1 MRGLERAA
9 GDDVGGYRVIRPLGR
24 GGSGAVYLVEDH
36 GGGQA
41 ALKLVDMADA
51 GARVRLGREVA
62 ALQALRHR
70 SVPRVLD
77 AELDDAEPFVVFELV
92 DGPSLSTYVA
102 RSGPLAPDA
111 VAGLADA
118 LASALEAVHAAG
130 VVHRDVTPSNVLM
143 SPDGPVLIDFGLSHG
158 VEDDRLTRTGLVSGT
173 SGYVAP
179 EVIDGADPTPAS
191 DDWALAATLAFA
203 ATGHA
208 PFGTG
213 AGALRASLD
222 GAVRA
227 DVPVA
232 LARALTCALQFRP
245 GAQELARMLRSETE
259 LMPTTPPTLVA
270 PMGGAFVDE
279 PDDPPSDDAEYDD
292 DDDDAEF
299 DEAGYDDEADEE
311 TGPALP
317 QRRTVLFAWAGALVA
332 LATIA
337 PYAAGLAAVLLVVTA
352 RATEYAA
359 RAVWRSRRRR
369 GADYGG
375 VGPQLLAIPWHAA
388 RALVTGSPSMVLG
401 ALVAGGVGILG
412 WWITGFLDDPLLWR
426 VLVLALAAVGAI
438 SLVAWGPGSRD
449 TRAGAHRVAAAFA
462 PRRAWSAGWVTIAVV
477 VVVTC
482 LGVAL
487 AGVPPVSWPLEAGTL
502 VP

>member
-1 MRGLERAA
+1 
-9 GDDVGGYRVIRPLGR
+9 
-24 GGSGAVYLVEDH
+24 
-36 GGGQA
+36 
-41 ALKLVDMADA
+41 
-51 GARVRLGREVA
+51 
-62 ALQALRHR
+62 
-70 SVPRVLD
+70 
-77 AELDDAEPFVVFELV
+77 
-92 DGPSLSTYVA
+92 
-102 RSGPLAPDA
+102 
-111 VAGLADA
+111 
-118 LASALEAVHAAG
+118 
-130 VVHRDVTPSNVLM
+130 
-143 SPDGPVLIDFGLSHG
+143 
-158 VEDDRLTRTGLVSGT
+158 
-173 SGYVAP
+173 
-179 EVIDGADPTPAS
+179 
-191 DDWALAATLAFA
+191 
-203 ATGHA
+203 
-208 PFGTG
+208 
-213 AGALRASLD
+213 
-222 GAVRA
+222 
-227 DVPVA
+227 
-232 LARALTCALQFRP
+232 
-245 GAQELARMLRSETE
+245 
-259 LMPTTPPTLVA
+259 
-270 PMGGAFVDE
+270 MGGAFVDE
-279 PDDPPSDDAEYDD
+279 PDDPPSDDAEYDEYED
-292 DDDDAEF
+292 GGPDGS
-299 DEAGYDDEADEE
+299 DEDDEAVEE

-317 QRRTVLFAWAGALVA
+317 QRRTVLLAWAAALVA
-332 LATIA
+332 VATVA
-337 PYAAGLAAVLLVVTA
+337 PYAAASAAVLLVVTA

-482 LGVAL
+482 LGIAL